1 MLRTKKIILLVT
13 CFVLAGIAVFT
24 IAHNSGGKDK
34 QTVTLYF
41 LSADGGTVIGYEEDF
56 SAASNKRL
64 YEAVADNL
72 IKGPKSNRYTA
83 VMDKDT
89 KLNGIEN
96 EDGKLTVDFSE
107 EFAKSDM
114 LAVYA
119 VIKTFSQ
126 LPDVESVKVTADG
139 EDVLGCGFVASSDI
153 NLESDDDCAL
163 TVHLYFADEGEN
175 KLVGEYR
182 KINILDTQQIEQYI
196 VAELI
201 KGPKVKG
208 HMRLL
213 PKNTEIVSVETTDG
227 TCYVNFKKSVSSKV
241 SRELMIY
248 SIVNSLTERSGVDC
262 VQFLVDGK
270 KIDNSDIPYISEP
283 LYRNEKL
290 IAED

>member
-24 IAHNSGGKDK
+24 IAHNSGGRDK
-34 QTVTLYF
+34 QTVMLYF
-41 LSADGGTVIGYEEDF
+41 LSSDKGTVVGYEEEF
-56 SAASNKRL
+56 SEENNELL
-64 YEAVADNL
+64 YEAVAESL
-72 IKGPKSNRYTA
+72 IKGPNGKRYTA
-83 VMDKDT
+83 VIDSDT
-89 KLNGIEN
+89 ELKSIKN
-96 EDGKLTVDFSE
+96 EDGKLTVDFSRKFE
-107 EFAKSDM
+107 KSEL

-119 VIKTFSQ
+119 VVKTFSQ
-126 LPDVESVKVTADG
+126 LPGVDAVKVTADG
-139 EDVLGCGFVASSDI
+139 KDVLDCGFVASGDI

-163 TVHLYFADEGEN
+163 TVHLYFADED
-175 KLVGEYR
+175 KKMLVGEYR

-201 KGPKVKG
+201 KGPKIKG
-208 HMRLL
+208 HERLL

-227 TCYVNFKKSVSSKV
+227 TCYVNFKKSVSSEA

-248 SIVNSLTERSGVDC
+248 SIVNSLTERSGIEC

-270 KIDNSDIPYISEP
+270 KIDNSDSTGIAEP

-290 IAED
+290 IEKN

>member
-13 CFVLAGIAVFT
+13 CFLLAGIAVFA

-34 QTVTLYF
+34 QLVTLYF
-41 LSADGGTVIGYEEDF
+41 LSADKSTITGYEEEF
-56 SAASNKRL
+56 SEEDNGLL
-64 YEAVADNL
+64 YKAVAESL

-83 VMDKDT
+83 VIESDT
-89 KLNGIEN
+89 ELKSIKN
-96 EDGKLTVDFSE
+96 EDGKLTVDFSKNFKKTE
-107 EFAKSDM
+107 L

-139 EDVLGCGFVASSDI
+139 KDILGCGFVASNDI

-163 TVHLYFADEGEN
+163 TVHLYFADEDKN

-201 KGPKVKG
+201 KGPNVKG
-208 HMRLL
+208 HERLL

-227 TCYVNFKKSVSSKV
+227 TCYVNFKKSVSSEA

-270 KIDNSDIPYISEP
+270 KIDGSDSPKIAEP

-290 IAED
+290 IEKN